1 MKGEILKEI
10 EKVLQ
15 KAKENN
21 RNFLLEPE
29 GYFILNKLQINTPK
43 YLFFKSKDELK
54 KENLNIF
61 SEKIVLKIVSSKI
74 LHKNDVGGVEFL
86 RKNYEEILIKISEWE
101 KKFKEIDGY
110 LICEYIK
117 YENIFGKE
125 ILIGSKYSN
134 DFGPILTIGFGGI
147 DTEYYARNFKSVSI
161 FSSILKEKEKILKEI
176 KESTLGK
183 KLFGKMRGQEILID
197 EKILLNYILKFM
209 DFSSYFSPYGEGKL
223 NILEFEVNPFV
234 LKEGK
239 LIALDFLL
247 KFDEKK
253 KINYKR
259 PIYKIKNLLKPKS
272 IGIIGVSEKSM
283 NVGRI
288 ILRNI
293 LREGFPKE
301 KIFCVKPNVN
311 EIDGIL
317 CYPSIRELPEKVG
330 LLVLAVDALQLK
342 DLINEAIEKSK
353 AESMIL
359 IPGGFGEKEGTREKA
374 QEVKEKLKELRDKGL
389 KCPVL
394 NGGNCLGIRSLPGKY
409 DTFFIPEY
417 KLPLS
422 NAKPMNFALIS
433 QSGAFLVSKMNK
445 LSYLN
450 PIYSISLGNQIDLTI
465 SDYFEFLKD
474 DPDLY
479 LFAFYVEGFQEGD
492 GLRFAKILK
501 EVKNNGKVTLIYKAG
516 KTAEGQ
522 AATSGHTASIA
533 GDWLTSK
540 EILEREGAIF
550 TENIEDFEDLI
561 QIFLFLKDKKINGR
575 KIGLVSNAGFEC
587 VSMADNISNFQ
598 ISKFSKD
605 TEKKLLEIFKKIKI
619 DTIVDIH
626 NPLDLTPM
634 TNDIAYE
641 EIINILMEDK
651 NIDCLMIGAVPLTPA
666 LNTLERGEKHKE
678 DFKRDGSLANNLIKI
693 KEKHIKPFIVTVDG
707 GKEYDPFLYYLK
719 ENQIPAF
726 KSSEKAM
733 KNFSKYINYF
743 L

>member
-1 MKGEILKEI
+1 MKEI
-10 EKVLQ
+10 EKIFQ
-15 KAKENN
+15 KAKESK

-29 GYFILNKLQINTPK
+29 GYFILNKLQIDTPK
-43 YLFFKSKDELK
+43 YLFFESKDDLK
-54 KENLNIF
+54 REDLNIF

-74 LHKNDVGGVEFL
+74 LHKSDVGGVQFL
-86 RKNYEEILIKISEWE
+86 KNNYENILMKISEWK
-101 KKFKEIDGY
+101 KKFEGIDGY
-110 LICEYIK
+110 LICEFID
-117 YENIFGKE
+117 YENTFGSE

-134 DFGPILTIGFGGI
+134 DFGPIITVSFGGI
-147 DTEYYARNFKSVSI
+147 DTEYYAKNFKSVSI
-161 FSSILKEKEKILKEI
+161 FSSILKEKEKISKEI
-176 KESTLGK
+176 KESALGK
-183 KLFGKMRGQEILID
+183 KLFGRMRGQDILID
-197 EKILLNYILKFM
+197 EKILIDYILKFM
-209 DFSSYFSPYGEGKL
+209 EISLYFSPYGEGKL
-223 NILEFEVNPFV
+223 NILEFEVNPFIIKDGRLV
-234 LKEGK
+234 
-239 LIALDFLL
+239 ALDFLL

-253 KINYKR
+253 EIYFDRPIHKIN
-259 PIYKIKNLLKPKS
+259 NLLKPKN
-272 IGIIGVSEKSM
+272 IAVVGVSEKSM

-301 KIFCVKPNVN
+301 KIFCIKPNVN

-317 CYPSIRELPEKVG
+317 CYPSIQELPEKVD
-330 LLVLAVDALQLK
+330 LLVLAVDAMQLK
-342 DLINEAIEKSK
+342 DLINEAIEKDK

-359 IPGGFGEKEGTREKA
+359 IPGGFGEKEGTKEKA
-374 QEVKEKLKELRDKGL
+374 QEVKEKLKNLRKKGL
-389 KCPVL
+389 KGPVL

-422 NAKPMNFALIS
+422 NSKPMNFALIS

-474 DPDLY
+474 DPDLHLY
-479 LFAFYVEGFQEGD
+479 AFYVEGFQEGD

-501 EVKNNGKVTLIYKAG
+501 EVKMSGKITLIYKAG

-522 AATSGHTASIA
+522 KATSGHTASIA

-540 EILEREGAIF
+540 EILEKEGAIF
-550 TENIEDFEDLI
+550 AENIEDFEDLI

-587 VSMADNISNFQ
+587 VSMADNISNFEV
-598 ISKFSKD
+598 SKFSKD
-605 TEKKLLEIFKKIKI
+605 TEKKLLEIFKKMKI

-634 TNDIAYE
+634 TNDQGYK
-641 EIINILMEDK
+641 EIIKILAEDE

-666 LNTLERGEKHKE
+666 LNTLEKGEKHKE
-678 DFKRDGSLANNLIKI
+678 DFEREGSLANNIIEIKN
-693 KEKHIKPFIVTVDG
+693 KYSKPFIIIVDG

-719 ENQIPAF
+719 KNQIPAF
-726 KSSEKAM
+726 KSAEKAM

>member
-1 MKGEILKEI
+1 MKVEILKEI
-10 EKVLQ
+10 ENILQ
-15 KAKENN
+15 KAKESK

-29 GYFILNKLQINTPK
+29 GYFILNKLQIDTPK
-43 YLFFKSKDELK
+43 YLFFKSKNDLK
-54 KENLNIF
+54 KEDLNIF

-74 LHKNDVGGVEFL
+74 LHKSDVGGVQFL
-86 RKNYEEILIKISEWE
+86 KNNYEEILIKILEWE
-101 KKFKEIDGY
+101 KKFKEIDGF
-110 LICEYIK
+110 LICEFIE
-117 YENIFGKE
+117 YENAFGKE
-125 ILIGSKYSN
+125 ILIGSKLSN
-134 DFGPILTIGFGGI
+134 DFGPIVTVGFGGV
-147 DTEYYARNFKSVSI
+147 DTEYYAKNFKSVSI
-161 FSSILKEKEKILKEI
+161 FSSILKEKENILKEI
-176 KESTLGK
+176 KESALGK

-197 EKILLNYILKFM
+197 EEILIDYILKFM
-209 DFSSYFSPYGEGKL
+209 ELSLYFSPYGEGKL
-223 NILEFEVNPFV
+223 NILEFEVNPFII
-234 LKEGK
+234 KNK
-239 LIALDFLL
+239 RLIALDFLL

-253 KINYKR
+253 KIYFDR

-301 KIFCVKPNVN
+301 KIFCVKQNVN
-311 EIDGIL
+311 EIDGIM
-317 CYPSIRELPEKVG
+317 CFPSIQELPEKVD
-330 LLVLAVDALQLK
+330 LLVLAVDAMQLK
-342 DLINEAIEKSK
+342 DLINEAIENEK

-359 IPGGFGEKEGTREKA
+359 IPGGFGEKEGTKEKA
-374 QEVKEKLKELRDKGL
+374 QEVKEKLKELRRKDLKG
-389 KCPVL
+389 PIL

-422 NAKPMNFALIS
+422 NAKPTNFALIS

-474 DPDLY
+474 DPDIN

-501 EVKNNGKVTLIYKAG
+501 SLKKSGKVTLIYKAG

-522 AATSGHTASIA
+522 KATSGHTASIA

-550 TENIEDFEDLI
+550 AENIEDFEDLI
-561 QIFLFLKDKKINGR
+561 QIFLFLKDKKVNGKR
-575 KIGLVSNAGFEC
+575 IGLVSNAGFEC

-605 TEKKLLEIFKKIKI
+605 TEKKLFDIFKKIKI
-619 DTIVDIH
+619 DTIIDIN

-634 TNDIAYE
+634 TNDQGYE
-641 EIINILMEDK
+641 EIINILMEDE
-651 NIDCLMIGAVPLTPA
+651 NIDCLIVGAVPLTPA

-693 KEKHIKPFIVTVDG
+693 KEKHSKPFIVIVDG

-719 ENQIPAF
+719 ENQTPAF
-726 KSSEKAM
+726 KSAEKAM

>member
-1 MKGEILKEI
+1 MKEI
-10 EKVLQ
+10 ENILQ
-15 KAKENN
+15 KAKKSK

-29 GYFILNKLQINTPK
+29 GYSILNKLQIDTPK
-43 YLFFKSKDELK
+43 FLFFESKDDLK
-54 KENLNIF
+54 KEDLNIF

-74 LHKNDVGGVEFL
+74 LHKSDVGGVQFL
-86 RKNYEEILIKISEWE
+86 KNNYEEIFMKISEWE
-101 KKFKEIDGY
+101 KKFEEINGY
-110 LICEYIK
+110 LVCEYIE
-117 YENIFGKE
+117 YEKTFGSE

-134 DFGPILTIGFGGI
+134 DFGPITTVGFGGI
-147 DTEYYARNFKSVSI
+147 DTEYYAKNFKSVSI
-161 FSSILKEKEKILKEI
+161 FSSTLKEKEKILKEI
-176 KESTLGK
+176 KISALGK
-183 KLFGKMRGQEILID
+183 KLFGRMRGQELLID
-197 EKILLNYILKFM
+197 EKILIDYIFKFM
-209 DFSSYFSPYGEGKL
+209 ELSLYFSPYGEGKL
-223 NILEFEVNPFV
+223 NILEFEVNPFII
-234 LKEGK
+234 KNKK

-253 KINYKR
+253 KIYFDK
-259 PIYKIKNLLKPKS
+259 PIYKIKNLLRPKNIS
-272 IGIIGVSEKSM
+272 IIGVSEKSM
-283 NVGRI
+283 NIGRI
-288 ILRNI
+288 ILGNI
-293 LREGFPKE
+293 LREGFPKR

-311 EIDGIL
+311 EIDGVL
-317 CYPSIRELPEKVG
+317 CFPSIQELPGKVD
-330 LLVLAVDALQLK
+330 LLILAVDAMQLK
-342 DLINEAIEKSK
+342 DLINEAIEKDK

-359 IPGGFGEKEGTREKA
+359 IPGGFGEKEGTKENV
-374 QEVKEKLKELRDKGL
+374 QEVKEKLKEMRNNDLKG
-389 KCPVL
+389 PVL

-479 LFAFYVEGFQEGD
+479 LYAFYVEGFQEGD

-501 EVKNNGKVTLIYKAG
+501 EVKKSGKITLIYKAG

-522 AATSGHTASIA
+522 KATSGHTASIA

-598 ISKFSKD
+598 VSKFSKD
-605 TEKKLLEIFKKIKI
+605 TEKKLFEIFKKIKI

-634 TNDIAYE
+634 TNDQGYE
-641 EIINILMEDK
+641 EIINVLMEDK
-651 NIDCLMIGAVPLTPA
+651 NIDCFMIGAVPLTPA

-678 DFKRDGSLANNLIKI
+678 DFKREGSLANNIIKI
-693 KEKHIKPFIVTVDG
+693 KEKYSKPFIVIVDG
-707 GKEYDPFLYYLK
+707 GREYDPFLYYLK

-726 KSSEKAM
+726 KSAEKSM